1 MTQFYGK
8 TKVCYGKNAMDNLH
22 KLPGKDVFIV
32 TDGFI
37 AKTGFVD
44 QVKSHLSKGVTSTI
58 FDKVEADPSL
68 DTITAATHLFMKSGS
83 NAIIAIGGGSA
94 IDAAKAVAYFATQ
107 ADSVRQPP
115 YLVAIPTTS
124 GTGSEVTSISVV
136 TDKKKGIKIPLQD
149 ETLTPDLAIL
159 DARFTRTMPPSI
171 TAATGMDV
179 LTHAIEAYVSNRA
192 NLFTSIYAEN
202 AIKIVFKYL
211 PRAYASGEDMEAREQ
226 LLLAS
231 CMAGM
236 AFNNSG
242 LGITHSVAHSL
253 GGLFHIPH
261 GIANAVLL
269 PSVIEFNS
277 FDACIQY
284 QKLAS
289 FLGLPA
295 SSMDEGTSSFLE
307 AIRQLNA
314 SLDIPCRISGLDINE
329 NEYVSNIPTM
339 TNNILHDICTVTN
352 PKKASYDDVIQLLRK
367 AW

>member
-8 TKVCYGKNAMDNLH
+8 TKVCYGTNALDNLQ

-32 TDGFI
+32 TDSFI

-44 QVKSHLSKGVTSTI
+44 QVKSNLSTGVLSTI
-58 FDKVEADPSL
+58 FDEVEADPSL
-68 DTITAATHLFMKSGS
+68 DTITTATHLFMKSE
-83 NAIIAIGGGSA
+83 ADIIIAIGGGSA
-94 IDAAKAVAYFATQ
+94 IDAAKAVAYFANH
-107 ADSVRQPP
+107 ADLLRPPP

-136 TDKKKGIKIPLQD
+136 TDKKNGLKIPLQD
-149 ETLTPDLAIL
+149 DTLTPDLAIL

-211 PRAYASGEDMEAREQ
+211 PRAYVSGEDMEAREQ

-236 AFNNSG
+236 SFNNSG

-284 QKLAS
+284 QKLAHC
-289 FLGLPA
+289 LGLPA
-295 SSMDEGTSSFLE
+295 SSMDEGSSSFLE
-307 AIRQLNA
+307 AVRQLNA
-314 SLDIPCRISGLDINE
+314 SLDIPSRISGLDIDE
-329 NEYVSNIPTM
+329 DVYISNLSTM
-339 TNNILHDICTVTN
+339 ANNILQDICTTTN
-352 PKKASYDDVIQLLRK
+352 PKKASYDDVIQLLKK